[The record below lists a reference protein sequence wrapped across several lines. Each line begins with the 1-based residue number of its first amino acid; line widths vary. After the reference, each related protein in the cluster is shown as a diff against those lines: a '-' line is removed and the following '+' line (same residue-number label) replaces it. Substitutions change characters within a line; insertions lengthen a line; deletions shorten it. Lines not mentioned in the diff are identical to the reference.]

1 MCLIWRT
8 DLIWELDQD
17 VIVVNPLTHSVNL
30 NVDVLH
36 AGDGLEVFLVHQAV
50 GSRYQPV
57 GGDDGGGTLYS
68 GGRLEV
74 EYCHEGRPLITLS
87 HKASHDPV
95 LTFPPGVYSLSEKEK

>member
-1 MCLIWRT
+1 MSDRT

-17 VIVVNPLTHSVNL
+17 VIIVNPLTLSVNL

-36 AGDGLEVFLVHQAV
+36 AGDGLEVFLVDQAV

-57 GGDDGGGTLYS
+57 GGNYRGGTLDS

-74 EYCHEGRPLITLS
+74 EYGHEGRPLVTLG
-87 HKASHDPV
+87 HKASNDSV
-95 LTFPPGVYSLSEKEK
+95 LTFPL